1 MTAAASF
8 PSMYVPC
15 QPYVALTL
23 LYLLLQSDDVI
34 YVQGMYLSED
44 AGGQVPT
51 CTCSRHCHH
60 IYDSSSSSIIIIIIR
75 IESSIVGNS

>member
-1 MTAAASF
+1 MHVCRYAYMTAAASF

-34 YVQGMYLSED
+34 YVQGMYLQVCED
-44 AGGQVPT
+44 AGGQVPVVT
-51 CTCSRHCHH
+51 IVIIFMIHH
-60 IYDSSSSSIIIIIIR
+60 HRPSSSSS
-75 IESSIVGNS
+75 E

>member
-1 MTAAASF
+1 MHVCRYAYMTAAASF

-34 YVQGMYLSED
+34 YVQGMYLCED
-44 AGGQVPT
+44 AGGQVPVVVIVIIFMI
-51 CTCSRHCHH
+51 HH
-60 IYDSSSSSIIIIIIR
+60 HRPSSSSS
-75 IESSIVGNS
+75 E

>member
-1 MTAAASF
+1 MHVCRYAYMTAAASF

-34 YVQGMYLSED
+34 HVQGMYLSED
-44 AGGQVPT
+44 AGGQVPVVVIVIIGI
-51 CTCSRHCHH
+51 H
-60 IYDSSSSSIIIIIIR
+60 DSSSSSIIIIIR
-75 IESSIVGNS
+75 IV

>member
-34 YVQGMYLSED
+34 YIQGMYLSED
-44 AGGQVPT
+44 AGGQVPG
-51 CTCSRHCHH
+51 SRHCHH
-60 IYDSSSSSIIIIIIR
+60 TVFMIHYYRLLSSSS
-75 IESSIVGNS
+75 E

>member
-15 QPYVALTL
+15 QPCVALTL

-44 AGGQVPT
+44 AGGQVPVVT
-51 CTCSRHCHH
+51 IVIIPG
-60 IYDSSSSSIIIIIIR
+60 IYDSSSSSIIIIIR

>member
-44 AGGQVPT
+44 AGGQVP
-51 CTCSRHCHH
+51 
-60 IYDSSSSSIIIIIIR
+60 DL
-75 IESSIVGNS
+75 